1 MIINDLMKML
11 ANNSEAFSITTAKGY
26 RIVFTKLDPT
36 RDKEFGIF
44 VSTSSNSN
52 TMSKVGTVTIKGISL
67 LRKAFYEV

>member
-1 MIINDLMKML
+1 MIINDLMEML
-11 ANNSEAFSITTAKGY
+11 ASNSEAFSITTAKGY
-26 RIVFTKLDPT
+26 CIVFTKLDPT

-52 TMSKVGTVTIKGISL
+52 TMSRVGTVTIKGISL

>member
-1 MIINDLMKML
+1 MIINDLMEML
-11 ANNSEAFSITTAKGY
+11 ASNSEAFSITTAKGY

-52 TMSKVGTVTIKGISL
+52 TMSRVGTVTIKGISL

>member
-1 MIINDLMKML
+1 MIKDLLKL
-11 ANNSEAFSITTAKGY
+11 IESNSAAFSITTAKGY
-26 RIVFTKLDPT
+26 TITVTRPDPS

-52 TMSKVGTVTIKGISL
+52 TMSRVGTVTAEGISL

>member
-11 ANNSEAFSITTAKGY
+11 ASNSEAFSITTAKGY
-26 RIVFTKLDPT
+26 TVTITKLDPT

-52 TMSKVGTVTIKGISL
+52 TMSRVGTVTIKGISL

>member
-1 MIINDLMKML
+1 MINKLFEL
-11 ANNSEAFSITTAKGY
+11 LEQNSEAFSITTAKGY

-44 VSTSSNSN
+44 VSTSSNSS
-52 TMSKVGTVTIKGISL
+52 TMSRVGTVTIKGISL